1 MKTKIVLLS
10 ALFLLGCL
18 SASLAQNIP
27 SYIPTNGLVGW
38 YPFNGNANDESGNGN
53 NQIENNATL
62 SADRFMNSDKAYFFN
77 GIDDYISVGN
87 ISSYNFTSSFS
98 IGCWINRQDPLNNIH
113 TRIVDKGIQGTS
125 GGYSIDVNPASKI
138 RVNGFS
144 GFQYSQSS
152 IIENQWIH
160 ITYVLDVA
168 SSTSFIYING
178 VLDATYNVPI
188 PPVGTSSDFWIGGAS
203 PTNNQPSSEWF
214 HGTIDDIAIWN
225 RALTQ
230 QEITNLYNASSCANN
245 LSISPANPSQSTG
258 SNAALNASTSDPNP
272 SFVWQS
278 DLGLGFQ
285 NLSNYGQY
293 SGVNTD
299 SLVVSNLQLRNH
311 QQAFRVI
318 STSGNC
324 VDTSAVATISL
335 TDTCLVSQYE
345 SVTTDTI
352 RILVTGMNP
361 ADYLNT
367 IRIYPNP
374 ATQGTQLKIDFGNFS
389 VMDGYQLRIENALGQ
404 QVFQT
409 SIDNPGDTVNL
420 SSLGGSGVYFVRILN
435 PLGNT
440 SVLRKIMLQ

>member
-53 NQIENNATL
+53 NCTVVGATLTTDRFSISGKAYNFNGTGDYIYSSELSSELSTKTFSAWVKLSTLTQGGGSIIGIEKFNEIKFDAIVYNEQQSGWGFGSDEYSRSSWSNVNETSTDWIFMVAVYENNNYRLFRNNVLLAETQSFPAYL
-62 SADRFMNSDKAYFFN
+62 FSSGSRF
-77 GIDDYISVGN
+77 N
-87 ISSYNFTSSFS
+87 I
-98 IGCWINRQDPLNNIH
+98 GLRH
-113 TRIVDKGIQGTS
+113 TAEFIPQ
-125 GGYSIDVNPASKI
+125 
-138 RVNGFS
+138 NGF
-144 GFQYSQSS
+144 
-152 IIENQWIH
+152 
-160 ITYVLDVA
+160 L
-168 SSTSFIYING
+168 NG
-178 VLDATYNVPI
+178 
-188 PPVGTSSDFWIGGAS
+188 
-203 PTNNQPSSEWF
+203 Q
-214 HGTIDDIAIWN
+214 IDDIAIWN

-299 SLVVSNLQLRNH
+299 SLVVSDLQLRNH

-335 TDTCLVSQYE
+335 TDTCLFTQYE

-440 SVLRKIMLQ
+440 SVLRKILLQ